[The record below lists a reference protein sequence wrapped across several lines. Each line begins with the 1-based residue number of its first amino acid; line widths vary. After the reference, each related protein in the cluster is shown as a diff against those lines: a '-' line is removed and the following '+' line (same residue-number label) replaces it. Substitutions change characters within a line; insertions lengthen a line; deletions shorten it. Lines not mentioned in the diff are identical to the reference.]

1 MPAMEQEGTKKPLTP
16 KERREEAIKKHQAAL
31 KQLRRQDAEAR
42 AKDLER
48 ERAAESRLKTCLGG
62 AVLAAIREGR
72 LDQAQIVAAISPGL
86 REQDRAVLAP
96 LL

>member
-1 MPAMEQEGTKKPLTP
+1 MEQEGTKKPLTP

-62 AVLAAIREGR
+62 KG
-72 LDQAQIVAAISPGL
+72 
-86 REQDRAVLAP
+86 
-96 LL
+96 

>member
-1 MPAMEQEGTKKPLTP
+1 MQVVLVQADDPV
-16 KERREEAIKKHQAAL
+16 ERIIQNAVDMTGARI
-31 KQLRRQDAEAR
+31 LRRQDAEAR